1 MEHVKRIISASV
13 ILPPLL
19 LFLYYAPEELFSLF
33 VLALVAL
40 SLREYFH
47 MLALIQIPVC
57 PQISYVVACALVLVA
72 HVGGDLWLPQG
83 LSSGIMLLTLGVML
97 SPQYGAQR
105 VPALLHS
112 LFGVVFIGWS
122 LSHLVLLRNLP
133 AGKWYIF
140 FLCVLIWAGDSVA
153 MYVGRGIGRRK
164 LAPTISP
171 GKTWEGAV
179 GGVVGCVLTAMLSSH
194 VLVPHLSFW
203 HSAVLGGI
211 ISVAAQISDL
221 AESLI
226 KRYAGVKDSGEL
238 IPGHGGI
245 LDRIDSILFAAPLLF
260 YTVNLF
266 FHVRVS

>member
-1 MEHVKRIISASV
+1 MEHVKRIISASI

-19 LFLYYAPEELFSLF
+19 LFLYYAPEALFALF
-33 VLALVAL
+33 VLALIAL

-47 MLALIQIPVC
+47 MLALIQMPVC
-57 PQISYVVACALVLVA
+57 AQTSYAVACAFVLVA
-72 HVGGDLWLPQG
+72 HVGGALWLPQG
-83 LSSGIMLLTLGVML
+83 LSYGIILLTLSVML
-97 SPQYGAQR
+97 SPQYGTQR
-105 VPALLHS
+105 IPALLHS

-133 AGKWYIF
+133 EGKWYIF
-140 FLCVLIWAGDSVA
+140 FLCLLIWVGDSVA
-153 MYVGRGIGRRK
+153 MYVGQGIGRRK

-179 GGVVGCVLTAMLSSH
+179 GGVVGCVLTAMLSAH
-194 VLVPHLSFW
+194 ILVPHLSFW
-203 HSAVLGGI
+203 HRVVLGCI

-226 KRYAGVKDSGEL
+226 KRYVGVKDSGEL

-245 LDRIDSILFAAPLLF
+245 LDRIDSVLFAAPLLF
-260 YTVNLF
+260 YTVQLF